1 MRDRVDLKRLL
12 NEPVMIGAAIRAVI
26 LAAVSFGWTLTVEQ
40 IASVMLAVEAVL
52 ALVTRALVTPNQLA
66 EARVAEGGSPTVPR

>member
-1 MRDRVDLKRLL
+1 
-12 NEPVMIGAAIRAVI
+12 
-26 LAAVSFGWTLTVEQ
+26 VSFGWTLTVEQ